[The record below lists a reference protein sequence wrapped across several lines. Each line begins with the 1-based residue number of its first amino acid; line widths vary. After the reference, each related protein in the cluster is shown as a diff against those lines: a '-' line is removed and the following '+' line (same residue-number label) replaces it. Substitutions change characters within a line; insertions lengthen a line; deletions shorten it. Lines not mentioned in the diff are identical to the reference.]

1 MFSLLLNGRLRTI
14 VVESESMFKQ
24 TSEAMSNIAQ
34 MTIQMAAAVEEQAQV
49 TEEINQQIV
58 NISTLSSHCLEK
70 VDETTNKVNVLTQVS
85 ENMKELV
92 SGFKR

>member
-1 MFSLLLNGRLRTI
+1 
-14 VVESESMFKQ
+14 MFKQ